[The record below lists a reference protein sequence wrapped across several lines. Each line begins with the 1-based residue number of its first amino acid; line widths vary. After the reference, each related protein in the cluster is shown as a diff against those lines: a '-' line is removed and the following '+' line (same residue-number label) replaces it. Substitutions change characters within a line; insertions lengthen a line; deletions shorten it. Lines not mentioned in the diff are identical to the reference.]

1 MMGRAV
7 SDDNAEQLIQ
17 QRFREGRTRKVRP
30 FRVLAGFSLQ
40 PQEFDMTIATH
51 PFAALMNITARPPTV
66 FVRGE
71 GSWLWDD
78 TGKRYLDFI
87 QGWAVN
93 CLGHSPPVIAEA
105 LAAQAKLLLNP
116 SPAFY
121 NGPSLKLAKALVDR
135 SCFDQVFFANSGAE
149 ANEGAIK
156 LARKYGALHRNGAYE
171 IITFEGA
178 FHGRTL
184 ATMSASGKKAFEPL
198 FEPKVPGFPKA
209 QLNDLAS
216 VKRLISDKT
225 IGVMAEPIQGEAGV
239 WSATDQFLRELRD
252 LTKAYGLLL
261 IVDEIQTGM
270 GRTGKLFH
278 YEHAGIEPDIMT
290 LGKGI
295 GGGVPLA
302 ALLATQAASCFEHG
316 DQGGTF
322 NGNPL
327 MCAAGLAVLQQV
339 AGSDFLKSVVDS
351 GLHLE
356 SELQRISARHGL
368 GEVRGRGLLLALDLK
383 HPIGASIVAQAF
395 ENGVLLNAPR
405 PDALRFMPA
414 LNVTRDE
421 IAGMIDGLDAI
432 LTKMGTA
439 RRVA

>member
-1 MMGRAV
+1 
-7 SDDNAEQLIQ
+7 
-17 QRFREGRTRKVRP
+17 VRP
-30 FRVLAGFSLQ
+30 SRVSANFHPNQ
-40 PQEFDMTIATH
+40 QEFDMTNANY
-51 PFAALMNITARPPTV
+51 PFDALMEITSRPPTV

-71 GSWLWDD
+71 GSVLWDD
-78 TGKRYLDFI
+78 AGKRYLDFV

-93 CLGHSPPVIAEA
+93 CLGHSPPEIADA
-105 LAAQAKLLLNP
+105 LATQAKLLLTP

-121 NGPSLKLAKALVDR
+121 NAPSLKLAKALTDK
-135 SCFDQVFFANSGAE
+135 SCFDRVFFANSGGE

-156 LARKYGALHRNGAYE
+156 LARKYGALHRGGAHE
-171 IITFEGA
+171 IITFEGG

-209 QLNDLAS
+209 RLNDLAS
-216 VKRLISDKT
+216 VKRLISNKT
-225 IGVMAEPIQGEAGV
+225 VAVMLEPIQGEAGV
-239 WSATDQFLRELRD
+239 WPATDQFLRDLRD
-252 LTKAYGLLL
+252 LTRAHGLLL
-261 IVDEIQTGM
+261 IFDEIQTGM

-302 ALLATQAASCFEHG
+302 ALLATEHASCFEHG

-327 MCAAGLAVLQQV
+327 MCAAGLAVLDRV
-339 AGSDFLKSVVDS
+339 GEDDFLKSVADT
-351 GLHLE
+351 GLYLG
-356 SELQRISARHGL
+356 SELQRLSARHGL

-383 HPIGASIVAQAF
+383 HPIGASIIAQAF
-395 ENGVLLNAPR
+395 EKGVLLNSPQ

-414 LNVTRDE
+414 LNVTRAE
-421 IAGMIDGLDAI
+421 IAEMIDGLDVI
-432 LTKMGTA
+432 LTRMGAA

>member
-1 MMGRAV
+1 
-7 SDDNAEQLIQ
+7 
-17 QRFREGRTRKVRP
+17 
-30 FRVLAGFSLQ
+30 
-40 PQEFDMTIATH
+40 MTIATH
-51 PFAALMNITARPPTV
+51 PFDALMDITTRPPAV
-66 FVRGE
+66 FIRGE

-78 TGKRYLDFI
+78 TGKRYLDFV

-93 CLGHSPPVIAEA
+93 CLGHSPPCVADA
-105 LAAQAKLLLNP
+105 LTAQAKLLLTP

-121 NGPSLKLAKALVDR
+121 NAPSLKLAQALVAN

-156 LARKYGALHRNGAYE
+156 LARKYGALHKNGAHE
-171 IITFEGA
+171 IISFVGG

-198 FEPKVPGFPKA
+198 FEPKVPGFRKA
-209 QLNDLAS
+209 QLNDLDS
-216 VKRLISDKT
+216 VERLINNKT
-225 IGVMAEPIQGEAGV
+225 VAVMLEPIQGEAGV
-239 WSATDQFLRELRD
+239 WPATDQFLQQLRA
-252 LTKAYGLLL
+252 LTRQHGLLL
-261 IVDEIQTGM
+261 IFDEIQTGI

-302 ALLATQAASCFEHG
+302 ALLATEQTSCFEHG

-327 MCAAGLAVLQQV
+327 MCAAGLAVLEKV
-339 AGSDFLKSVVDS
+339 ATPAFLQATVET
-351 GLHLE
+351 GLYLE
-356 SELQRISARHGL
+356 GELQRLSARHGL

-383 HPIGASIVAQAF
+383 LPIGASIVAQAF
-395 ENGVLLNAPR
+395 EQGLLLNSPQ

-414 LNVTRDE
+414 LNVSRDE
-421 IAGMIDGLDAI
+421 IGAMIDGLDGI
-432 LTKMGTA
+432 LTKAGAA
-439 RRVA
+439 RLVA

>member
-1 MMGRAV
+1 
-7 SDDNAEQLIQ
+7 
-17 QRFREGRTRKVRP
+17 
-30 FRVLAGFSLQ
+30 
-40 PQEFDMTIATH
+40 MTIATH
-51 PFAALMNITARPPTV
+51 PFDALMDITARPKIV

-93 CLGHSPPVIAEA
+93 CLGHSPAVVAEA
-105 LAAQAKLLLNP
+105 LSAQAKRLITP
-116 SPAFY
+116 SPAYY
-121 NGPSLKLAKALVDR
+121 NDASLKLANALVAQ

-156 LARKYGALHRNGAYE
+156 LARKYGALHKNGAHE
-171 IITFEGA
+171 IITFEGG

-198 FEPKVPGFPKA
+198 FEPKVKGFRKA
-209 QLNDLAS
+209 QLNDLDS
-216 VKRLISDKT
+216 VKQLINANT
-225 IGVMAEPIQGEAGV
+225 VAIMLEPIQGEAGV
-239 WSATDQFLRELRD
+239 WSATDQFLRELRA
-252 LTKAYGLLL
+252 LTEQHDLLL
-261 IVDEIQTGM
+261 IFDEIQTGM

-278 YEHAGIEPDIMT
+278 YQHAEIEPDIMT

-302 ALLATQAASCFEHG
+302 ALLATEKAACFEHG

-327 MCAAGLAVLQQV
+327 MCAAGLAVLEEV
-339 AGSDFLKSVVDS
+339 SKPEFLKAAVDA
-351 GLHLE
+351 GLFLE
-356 SELQRISARHGL
+356 SELQKLSARHGL

-383 HPIGASIVAQAF
+383 LPIGPALVAQALPA
-395 ENGVLLNAPR
+395 GLLLNSPQ

-421 IAGMIDGLDAI
+421 ISEMIDGLDAI
-432 LTKMGTA
+432 LTKAGAA